1 MKLIGIERTD
11 LDKAKKVLA
20 MLHKLQTISNEFEE
34 SSIKVY
40 NANGNEVEDC
50 SYNKSKNIDDNETIS
65 RLNKDYNET
74 AWSYYIGDYDRF
86 KYLLDKAKN

>member
-1 MKLIGIERTD
+1 MKVRIFNGTKESYTDYDFDTWKSMYGFEFGGIEELR
-11 LDKAKKVLA
+11 
-20 MLHKLQTISNEFEE
+20 IY
-34 SSIKVY
+34 SSMVNIFNY
-40 NANGNEVEDC
+40 NR
-50 SYNKSKNIDDNETIS
+50 SKNIDDNETIS